1 MYTIPRERKFVRIS
15 LDIHTVL
22 WYNALDFSNKCSFY
36 QRKEE
41 SFTEEKICGIC
52 AECEEL
58 LPEGSMAYLLG
69 ERLYCTSCVR
79 SSLTAVGIFPVIPPG
94 GKDKNDPATEKAR
107 EKRLYFKER
116 RSSK

>member
-1 MYTIPRERKFVRIS
+1 MYTIPPARKFVRIYI
-15 LDIHTVL
+15 DIHTIL
-22 WYNALDFSNKCSFY
+22 WYNALEFSNKCSFH

-41 SFTEEKICGIC
+41 SCTEEKICGIC

-58 LPEGSMAYLLG
+58 LPEGSVAYLLG

-79 SSLTAVGIFPVIPPG
+79 SSLTAVGVFPVIAPAGSP
-94 GKDKNDPATEKAR
+94 KNTPAEEKTH

-116 RSSK
+116 RGQN